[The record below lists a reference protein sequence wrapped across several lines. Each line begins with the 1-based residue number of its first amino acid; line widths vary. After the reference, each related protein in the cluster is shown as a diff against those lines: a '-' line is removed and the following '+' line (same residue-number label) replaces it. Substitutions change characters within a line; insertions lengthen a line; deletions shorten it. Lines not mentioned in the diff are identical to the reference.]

1 MLIIVDAN
9 CAVETLSERPSP
21 DFKPVLDAVI
31 AGTNKLAIGGS
42 TLNKEY
48 QKLKG
53 VWRFIR
59 ILDQAG
65 RTQLCSVSEVDREME
80 LVKTAFD
87 ISSDDPHVL
96 ALARISGARIL
107 CSRDKALHS
116 DFGNPRIINR
126 PRGKVYQNATHAR
139 LLTQS

>member
-1 MLIIVDAN
+1 VLIIVDAN
-9 CAVETLSERPSP
+9 CAAETLSERPSP

-80 LVKTAFD
+80 LVKTKFN

-107 CSRDKALHS
+107 CSRDKALHG
-116 DFGNPRIINR
+116 DFGNPGIINK